1 MKAWLDATLLRCPNC
16 GHYYVDSSW
25 YVMEME
31 SDIQCG
37 HCGKEFNS
45 RKNADDRV
53 MLEFEVDNRGKMS
66 EVKIL
71 EHLQLK

>member
-1 MKAWLDATLLRCPNC
+1 
-16 GHYYVDSSW
+16 
-25 YVMEME
+25 MEME

-37 HCGKEFNS
+37 HCRKEFNS

-53 MLEFEVDNRGKMS
+53 MLEFEVDNKGKMS